1 MSALQFPGGTPE
13 SVYRLGLEGRIDL
26 IVSRALL
33 VELGRVLTTKFG
45 WDQVR
50 AEAAVAQLTRVAS
63 VVDPKE
69 IVQEITADPADDRIL
84 EAALSGSAEVIVSGD
99 RHLLQLRSWRKI
111 RITTPADFLS
121 WFES

>member
-1 MSALQFPGGTPE
+1 MKAVLATNVLVSALQFPGGTPE

-50 AEAAVAQLTRVAS
+50 AKAAVAQLTRVAS
-63 VVDPKE
+63 VVIQRKSF
-69 IVQEITADPADDRIL
+69 RKSRLIL
-84 EAALSGSAEVIVSGD
+84 
-99 RHLLQLRSWRKI
+99 R
-111 RITTPADFLS
+111 TTEF
-121 WFES
+121 